1 MWVKH
6 INNVE
11 YSRHQRTTKPEEKK
25 GGYFQKSSL
34 SRNTRVPRGK
44 EQLCQIHKINH
55 FEPQCSHRYNEP
67 LDKRGIYISVNL
79 LSCSK
84 YERPSIENKQG
95 NCHQL
100 QGSNTTFQEE
110 TDTCWPKG

>member
-1 MWVKH
+1 MWNIRGIRGQQNQKRKREGIFRRV
-6 INNVE
+6 VCQGTQE
-11 YSRHQRTTKPEEKK
+11 
-25 GGYFQKSSL
+25 FQ
-34 SRNTRVPRGK
+34 VPRGK

-55 FEPQCSHRYNEP
+55 FEPQCSHRYEP

-95 NCHQL
+95 NCNQL